1 MLISI
6 LTPAVRAHLAKYE
19 IHTPTTSKRGVLA
32 NSVVLSES
40 ALMQFL
46 NLTGWEVVALLYFAG
61 IGLVLLEVFLPGL
74 ILGVVGLAALL
85 LSCYVAYQEAG
96 WLAGLG
102 MFAASCLGSFFAVI
116 TAFNFLPK
124 TPIAHKWIPTTAIAA
139 VSNPDPDVRV
149 GDRGIALTQLRP
161 VGTATISGKRYD
173 VESIT
178 GLVEPGARIKVVRIE
193 GARILVAAE

>member
-1 MLISI
+1 M
-6 LTPAVRAHLAKYE
+6 
-19 IHTPTTSKRGVLA
+19 RGILA
-32 NSVVLSES
+32 NSIVLSES

-46 NLTGWEVVALLYFAG
+46 HLNGWELVALLYFAG

-85 LSCYVAYQEAG
+85 LSCYVAYLEAG

-102 MFAASCLGSFFAVI
+102 MFAASCLGSFFGVI

-124 TPIAHKWIPTTAIAA
+124 TPVARNWIPTTAITA
-139 VSNPDPDVRV
+139 VSNPNPDVRV
-149 GDRGIALTQLRP
+149 GESGVALTQLRP

-178 GLVEPGARIKVVRIE
+178 GLIEPGAKLRVVRIE